1 MSVRTVWNDTKC
13 ILLIIFAIFIF
24 LHIFPFRGLLVRSL
38 FTVPLFGALV
48 RFRVNFTPKHDALR
62 DGGSDME
69 AGNQGTR
76 TEGEEVA
83 VSEGEGEGKVRNYF
97 DMLRRVYNQEV
108 RQYQL
113 CVLRSRC
120 SAYSHSSVC

>member
-13 ILLIIFAIFIF
+13 ILLIIFAIFVF
-24 LHIFPFRGLLVRSL
+24 LHIFPFRGVLVRSL

-48 RFRVNFTPKHDALR
+48 RFRVNFTPKHDVLR
-62 DGGSDME
+62 DGRGDVESSDRE
-69 AGNQGTR
+69 TG

-83 VSEGEGEGKVRNYF
+83 VSVGEGEGKVRNYF
-97 DMLRRVYNQEV
+97 DMLRRVDNQEV
-108 RQYQL
+108 RQNWL

-120 SAYSHSSVC
+120 SAYSHSSVY